1 MKSEFTL
8 ALNQICSERN
18 LPREIITQVLES
30 ALATSY
36 RKNANIMAS
45 QNVAVKV
52 DIESGDMRVFVEK
65 EVVDV
70 VMDDRTE
77 ISLEE
82 GKLEKPDAEMGECI
96 MVDVTMKDFGRI
108 AAQNVKQMIVQKLRD
123 AERDFQYNTYAEREG
138 EIVHGIVQS
147 VNATSAMLNLG
158 RAEGTLLRKEQMP
171 SERLNPQQ
179 HVRAYVTEVKRTNR
193 GPQIMLSRT
202 HKNMLRRL
210 LEIEVPEIQKGQV
223 EIKAIAR
230 EAGFRSKVAV
240 VALQQ
245 GIDPVGACVGQRGTR
260 VQNIVNE
267 LNGEKIDVIE
277 WSADPT
283 VFITKALGPA
293 KVLAVH
299 PALDGKEQKSGT
311 VIVPDDQLSLA
322 IGREGQNARLAAKL
336 TGWHIDIKSG
346 SEALG
351 EALVK
356 IADDAELREWVG
368 ADVVQTVP
376 TLRELLVRQHA
387 MPTPLTADE
396 FLMVKRTLDSVYAYL
411 VLNTRTA
418 AEVKPEV
425 AAMPDARRE
434 AFSAALAAIPRQ
446 AYDIPIAKLGLTPR
460 VMQHIMEAG
469 VLSVGQLME
478 RRVRGDE
485 GLLAIEGVGSKALT
499 EIKSSLD
506 KVLEQYKV
514 SQPVA
519 VEQFEQPAVS
529 EQLAEQVE
537 VPEQVTPAQPIQA
550 AEVESELSTLVEAG
564 ATEQPAGVETV
575 QMEEPQ
581 PVTPALS
588 EMPATAES
596 HLPEAIAN
604 PLEEET
610 AGEDEGEA
618 ESEEEGEE
626 ERTPQQ
632 IFLEAMGQTR
642 ETQVNPLNPAAPHGP
657 VKKKDKDKDKG
668 KKGSRDRVLVFD
680 EELGR
685 TVVQRS
691 RKPGRTG
698 ELPEDDEEF

>member
-8 ALNQICSERN
+8 ALNQIVSERN

-52 DIESGDMRVFVEK
+52 DIENGDMRVFVEK
-65 EVVDV
+65 EVVEA

-82 GKLEKPDAEMGECI
+82 AKLEKADSELGDII

-147 VNATSAMLNLG
+147 VNSASAMLNLG
-158 RAEGTLLRKEQMP
+158 RAEGTLLRKEQIP
-171 SERLNPQQ
+171 GERLNPQQ

-223 EIKAIAR
+223 EIKSIAR
-230 EAGFRSKVAV
+230 EAGSRSKVAV
-240 VALQQ
+240 AALQS

-260 VQNIVNE
+260 VQSIVNE

-277 WSADPT
+277 WSVDPT

-299 PALDGKEQKSGT
+299 PTPDGKEQKSGT

-351 EALVK
+351 EALVR
-356 IADDAELREWVG
+356 IAEDARLRDWVG
-368 ADVVQTVP
+368 PDIVQAVP
-376 TLRELLVRQHA
+376 MLRELLVRQRA
-387 MPTPLTADE
+387 TPAPLSAEE
-396 FLMVKRTLDSVYAYL
+396 FLVVKRTLDSVYAYSAQ
-411 VLNTRTA
+411 NI
-418 AEVKPEV
+418 KPEAEAKADAV
-425 AAMPDARRE
+425 VVPDVRRE
-434 AFSAALAAIPRQ
+434 ALNVALAAIPRPT
-446 AYDIPIAKLGLTPR
+446 YTLPIEQLNLSPR
-460 VMQHIMEAG
+460 VMQHIISAG

-485 GLLAIEGVGSKALT
+485 SLLAIEGIGTKALA
-499 EIKSSLD
+499 EIKLSLD
-506 KVLEQYKV
+506 KVMEQYQGSEALPLV
-514 SQPVA
+514 VEPPVEEAVPVA
-519 VEQFEQPAVS
+519 EDQAPAPVQAEAAAPVAPVEQVAPQAV
-529 EQLAEQVE
+529 A
-537 VPEQVTPAQPIQA
+537 A
-550 AEVESELSTLVEAG
+550 AEAPAEA
-564 ATEQPAGVETV
+564 
-575 QMEEPQ
+575 
-581 PVTPALS
+581 
-588 EMPATAES
+588 
-596 HLPEAIAN
+596 EA
-604 PLEEET
+604 EEE
-610 AGEDEGEA
+610 A
-618 ESEEEGEE
+618 GEE
-626 ERTPQQ
+626 EEEEEERSPQQ
-632 IFLEAMGQTR
+632 IFLDAMGQTAGD
-642 ETQVNPLNPAAPHGP
+642 TSGAPKGP

-668 KKGSRDRVLVFD
+668 KKGGRDRVLVFD

-691 RKPGRTG
+691 RKPGRAG
-698 ELPEDDEEF
+698 DLLDDLDEE

>member
-1 MKSEFTL
+1 MEEWAMNPLFLFYGAGVRTMKSDFTL
-8 ALNQICSERN
+8 ALNQIVSERN

-52 DIESGDMRVFVEK
+52 DIENGDMRVFVEK
-65 EVVDV
+65 EVVEA

-77 ISLEE
+77 ISMEE
-82 GKLEKPDAEMGECI
+82 AKLEKPDAEMGEII

-138 EIVHGIVQS
+138 EIVHGVVQS
-147 VNATSAMLNLG
+147 ANSASAMLNLG
-158 RAEGTLLRKEQMP
+158 RADGTLLRKEQIP
-171 SERLNPQQ
+171 GERLNPQQ
-179 HVRAYVTEVKRTNR
+179 HVRAYVTEVKRTSR

-223 EIKAIAR
+223 EIKSIAR
-230 EAGFRSKVAV
+230 EAGSRSKVAV
-240 VALQQ
+240 AALQP

-260 VQNIVNE
+260 VQSIVNE

-277 WSADPT
+277 WSADPA

-299 PALDGKEQKSGT
+299 PTSDGKEQKSGT

-351 EALVK
+351 ESLVK
-356 IADDAELREWVG
+356 IAEDAQLRDWVG
-368 ADVVQTVP
+368 PDVVQAAP
-376 TLRELLVRQHA
+376 MLRELLVRQRA
-387 MPTPLTADE
+387 APTPLSAEE
-396 FLMVKRTLDSVYAYL
+396 FLIMKRTLDSVYAY
-411 VLNTRTA
+411 TTQHASSEAEAKAA
-418 AEVKPEV
+418 AE
-425 AAMPDARRE
+425 AAIEPDARRE
-434 AFSAALAAIPRQ
+434 ALNIALAGIPRQ
-446 AYDIPIAKLGLTPR
+446 TYSLPIEQLNLSQR
-460 VMQHIMEAG
+460 VQLHIIASG
-469 VLSVGQLME
+469 ALSVGQLME

-485 GLLAIEGVGSKALT
+485 GLLSIEGIGTKALA

-506 KVLEQYKV
+506 KVLEQYPG
-514 SQPVA
+514 SEPQPQVT
-519 VEQFEQPAVS
+519 EP
-529 EQLAEQVE
+529 LAEQVAPVAE
-537 VPEQVTPAQPIQA
+537 VQPPVQVEAPAVVTEEVQIAPQA
-550 AEVESELSTLVEAG
+550 VAGELPAEAEAEVETG
-564 ATEQPAGVETV
+564 T
-575 QMEEPQ
+575 
-581 PVTPALS
+581 
-588 EMPATAES
+588 
-596 HLPEAIAN
+596 
-604 PLEEET
+604 EET
-610 AGEDEGEA
+610 ET
-618 ESEEEGEE
+618 EETEETEEEE
-626 ERTPQQ
+626 ERSPQQ
-632 IFLEAMGQTR
+632 IFLDAMGQTT
-642 ETQVNPLNPAAPHGP
+642 EAPKGP

-668 KKGSRDRVLVFD
+668 KKGGRDRVLVFD

-691 RKPGRTG
+691 RKPGRAG
-698 ELPEDDEEF
+698 EFLDDLDEE

>member
-52 DIESGDMRVFVEK
+52 DIENGDMRVFVEK
-65 EVVDV
+65 EVVEV

-82 GKLEKPDAEMGECI
+82 AKLEKADAEMGDII

-147 VNATSAMLNLG
+147 ANSTSAMLNLG
-158 RAEGTLLRKEQMP
+158 RAEGTLLRKEQIP
-171 SERLNPQQ
+171 GERLNPQQ

-223 EIKAIAR
+223 EIKSIAR
-230 EAGFRSKVAV
+230 EAGSRSKVAV
-240 VALQQ
+240 AALQP

-260 VQNIVNE
+260 VQSIVNE

-299 PALDGKEQKSGT
+299 PTPDGKEQKSGT

-356 IADDAELREWVG
+356 VAEDAHLRDWVG
-368 ADVVQTVP
+368 PDVVQAAP
-376 TLRELLVRQHA
+376 MLRELLVRQRA
-387 MPTPLTADE
+387 TPAPLSAEE
-396 FLMVKRTLDSVYAYL
+396 FLIVKRTLDSVYAYSTQ
-411 VLNTRTA
+411 N
-418 AEVKPEV
+418 VKPEMEIKKD
-425 AAMPDARRE
+425 ALTPDVKRE
-434 AFSAALAAIPRQ
+434 ALNAALAGIPR
-446 AYDIPIAKLGLTPR
+446 ATYTIPIEQLNLSAR
-460 VMQHIMEAG
+460 VMQHIISAG
-469 VLSVGQLME
+469 VLSIGQLLE

-485 GLLAIEGVGSKALT
+485 GLLAIEGIGSKALA
-499 EIKSSLD
+499 EIKASLD
-506 KVLEQYKV
+506 KILEQYQTAEAPAPISELPAEAEEV
-514 SQPVA
+514 VITPV
-519 VEQFEQPAVS
+519 VEEQPAATVQV
-529 EQLAEQVE
+529 EAPAPEAPVEQVA
-537 VPEQVTPAQPIQA
+537 PEAV
-550 AEVESELSTLVEAG
+550 
-564 ATEQPAGVETV
+564 
-575 QMEEPQ
+575 
-581 PVTPALS
+581 
-588 EMPATAES
+588 TAEG
-596 HLPEAIAN
+596 PAKAAT
-604 PLEEET
+604 EEET
-610 AGEDEGEA
+610 ATEEA
-618 ESEEEGEE
+618 EEGEE
-626 ERTPQQ
+626 EEEERSPQQ
-632 IFLEAMGQTR
+632 IFLEAMGQT
-642 ETQVNPLNPAAPHGP
+642 APDAPKGP

-668 KKGSRDRVLVFD
+668 KKGGRDRVLVFD

-691 RKPGRTG
+691 RKPGRAG
-698 ELPEDDEEF
+698 EAFDDLDEE

>member
-1 MKSEFTL
+1 MEEWAMNPLFLFYGAGVRTMKSEFTL

-52 DIESGDMRVFVEK
+52 DIENGDMRVFVEK
-65 EVVDV
+65 EVVEV

-82 GKLEKPDAEMGECI
+82 AKLEKPDAELDDII

-147 VNATSAMLNLG
+147 VNSTSAMLNLG
-158 RAEGTLLRKEQMP
+158 RAEGTLLRKEQIP
-171 SERLNPQQ
+171 GERLNPQQ

-223 EIKAIAR
+223 EIKSIAR
-230 EAGFRSKVAV
+230 EAGSRSKVAV
-240 VALQQ
+240 AALQP

-260 VQNIVNE
+260 VQSIVNE

-299 PALDGKEQKSGT
+299 PTPDGKDQKSGT

-356 IADDAELREWVG
+356 IAEDARLRDWVG
-368 ADVVQTVP
+368 PDVVQSVP
-376 TLRELLVRQHA
+376 MLRELLVRQRA
-387 MPTPLTADE
+387 TPTPLSSEE
-396 FLMVKRTLDSVYAYL
+396 FLIVKRTLDSVYAYS
-411 VLNTRTA
+411 TQS
-418 AEVKPEV
+418 VKPDVKVEPAV
-425 AAMPDARRE
+425 PDARRE
-434 AFSAALAAIPRQ
+434 ALNAALAAIPQRT
-446 AYDIPIAKLGLTPR
+446 YTVPIEQLNLSPR
-460 VMQHIMEAG
+460 VMQHIIAAG
-469 VLSVGQLME
+469 VLSVGQLLE

-485 GLLAIEGVGSKALT
+485 GLLSIEGVGSKALG
-499 EIKSSLD
+499 EIKTALD
-506 KVLEQYKV
+506 KVLEQYQG
-514 SQPVA
+514 SEP
-519 VEQFEQPAVS
+519 QPA
-529 EQLAEQVE
+529 AESAPVE
-537 VPEQVTPAQPIQA
+537 PEAVPATEAQAPAQPEA
-550 AEVESELSTLVEAG
+550 AAPETPVEQTLAG
-564 ATEQPAGVETV
+564 EPAEETETA
-575 QMEEPQ
+575 EEP
-581 PVTPALS
+581 
-588 EMPATAES
+588 
-596 HLPEAIAN
+596 EA
-604 PLEEET
+604 EET
-610 AGEDEGEA
+610 
-618 ESEEEGEE
+618 EETEEEE
-626 ERTPQQ
+626 ERSPQQ
-632 IFLEAMGQTR
+632 IFLEAMGQTAPD
-642 ETQVNPLNPAAPHGP
+642 VPGAAKGAP
-657 VKKKDKDKDKG
+657 KKKDKDKDKDKG
-668 KKGSRDRVLVFD
+668 KKGGRDRVLVFD

-691 RKPGRTG
+691 RKPGRAN
-698 ELPEDDEEF
+698 ELFDDLDEE

>member
-30 ALATSY
+30 ALVTSY

-52 DIESGDMRVFVEK
+52 DIENGDMRVFVEK
-65 EVVDV
+65 EVVEV

-82 GKLEKPDAEMGECI
+82 AKLEKPDGEMGDVI

-158 RAEGTLLRKEQMP
+158 RAEGTLLRKEQIP
-171 SERLNPQQ
+171 GERLNPQQ

-223 EIKAIAR
+223 EIKSIAR
-230 EAGFRSKVAV
+230 EAGSRSKVAV
-240 VALQQ
+240 AALQQ

-260 VQNIVNE
+260 VQSIVNE

-277 WSADPT
+277 WSVDPT

-299 PALDGKEQKSGT
+299 PSLDGKDQKSGT

-356 IADDAELREWVG
+356 VAEDAKLRDWVG
-368 ADVVQTVP
+368 SDIVQAVP
-376 TLRELLVRQHA
+376 LLRELLVRQRA
-387 MPTPLTADE
+387 MPVPLSAEE
-396 FLMVKRTLDSVYAYL
+396 FLIVKRGLDSVYAY
-411 VLNTRTA
+411 A
-418 AEVKPEV
+418 AQAASAAPAVKPEAV
-425 AAMPDARRE
+425 VPDARRE
-434 AFSAALAAIPRQ
+434 AINAAIAAIPRQ
-446 AYDIPIAKLGLTPR
+446 TYNVPIEKLGLSPR
-460 VMQHIMEAG
+460 VMQHILAAG

-485 GLLAIEGVGSKALT
+485 GLLSIEGIGTKALA
-499 EIKSSLD
+499 EIKSSLE
-506 KVLEQYKV
+506 KVMEQYRG
-514 SQPVA
+514 SEP
-519 VEQFEQPAVS
+519 QPAVS
-529 EQLAEQVE
+529 EPTAETEPVAALEQAETVAPVGEVELPAQVAPVAEAPQQVE
-537 VPEQVTPAQPIQA
+537 AVAVPPETVGTAA
-550 AEVESELSTLVEAG
+550 AEA
-564 ATEQPAGVETV
+564 
-575 QMEEPQ
+575 
-581 PVTPALS
+581 
-588 EMPATAES
+588 ATAEAATA
-596 HLPEAIAN
+596 EAATT
-604 PLEEET
+604 EAVAEAET
-610 AGEDEGEA
+610 SDEEDED
-618 ESEEEGEE
+618 E
-626 ERTPQQ
+626 ERSPQQ
-632 IFLEAMGQTR
+632 IFLEAMGQT
-642 ETQVNPLNPAAPHGP
+642 EDSNTSGAGGSKGPA
-657 VKKKDKDKDKG
+657 KKKDKG
-668 KKGSRDRVLVFD
+668 KKGARDRVLVFD

-691 RKPGRTG
+691 RKPGRVN
-698 ELPEDDEEF
+698 ELLDDLDEE

>member
-8 ALNQICSERN
+8 ALNQIVSERN

-52 DIESGDMRVFVEK
+52 DIENGDMRVFVEK
-65 EVVDV
+65 EVVEA

-82 GKLEKPDAEMGECI
+82 AKLEKADSEMGDII

-147 VNATSAMLNLG
+147 VNSASAMLNLG
-158 RAEGTLLRKEQMP
+158 RAEGTLLRKEQIP
-171 SERLNPQQ
+171 GERLNPQQ

-223 EIKAIAR
+223 EIKSIAR
-230 EAGFRSKVAV
+230 EAGSRSKVAV
-240 VALQQ
+240 AALQS

-260 VQNIVNE
+260 VQSIVNE

-277 WSADPT
+277 WSLDPT

-299 PALDGKEQKSGT
+299 PTPDGKEQKSGT

-356 IADDAELREWVG
+356 IAEDARLRDWVG
-368 ADVVQTVP
+368 PDVVQAAP
-376 TLRELLVRQHA
+376 MLRELLVRQRA
-387 MPTPLTADE
+387 TPAPLSAEE
-396 FLMVKRTLDSVYAYL
+396 FLVVKRTLDSVYAYSAQ
-411 VLNTRTA
+411 NI
-418 AEVKPEV
+418 KPEMDAKAD
-425 AAMPDARRE
+425 AAIAPDVRRE
-434 AFSAALAAIPRQ
+434 ALNVALAAIPRPT
-446 AYDIPIAKLGLTPR
+446 YTLPIEQLNLSPR
-460 VMQHIMEAG
+460 VLQHIISAG

-485 GLLAIEGVGSKALT
+485 SLLAIEGVGTKALA

-506 KVLEQYKV
+506 KVMEQYQGSEALPLV
-514 SQPVA
+514 TEPELPVEEVVPVA
-519 VEQFEQPAVS
+519 EDQVPEPVQAEVAEVTAQVTTPVEQVAPQAVAAGEAPA
-529 EQLAEQVE
+529 EAE
-537 VPEQVTPAQPIQA
+537 A
-550 AEVESELSTLVEAG
+550 
-564 ATEQPAGVETV
+564 
-575 QMEEPQ
+575 
-581 PVTPALS
+581 
-588 EMPATAES
+588 
-596 HLPEAIAN
+596 
-604 PLEEET
+604 EEE
-610 AGEDEGEA
+610 
-618 ESEEEGEE
+618 SGEE
-626 ERTPQQ
+626 EDEEEEEERSPQQ
-632 IFLEAMGQTR
+632 IFLEAMGQTAGD
-642 ETQVNPLNPAAPHGP
+642 TPGAPKGP

-668 KKGSRDRVLVFD
+668 KKGGRDRVLVFD

-691 RKPGRTG
+691 RKPGRAG
-698 ELPEDDEEF
+698 DLLDDLDEE

>member
-52 DIESGDMRVFVEK
+52 DIEKGDMRVFVEK
-65 EVVDV
+65 EVVDE

-77 ISLEE
+77 VTLEE
-82 GKLEKPDAEMGECI
+82 ARQEKPDAEMGDCI

-108 AAQNVKQMIVQKLRD
+108 AAQNVKQMIVQKLRE
-123 AERDFQYNTYAEREG
+123 AERDFQYNTFAEREG
-138 EIVHGIVQS
+138 EIVHGVVQN
-147 VNATSAMLNLG
+147 VTPAGLVLNLG
-158 RAEGTLLRKEQMP
+158 RAEGILPRKEQIP
-171 SERLNPQQ
+171 GERLDNQQ
-179 HVRAYVTEVKRTNR
+179 RLRAYVTEVKRNSR
-193 GPQIMLSRT
+193 GPQIMLSRS

-223 EIKAIAR
+223 EIKSIAR
-230 EAGFRSKVAV
+230 EPGSRSKVAV
-240 VALQQ
+240 AALLE
-245 GIDPVGACVGQRGTR
+245 GIDPVGACVGQRGAR
-260 VQNIVNE
+260 VQSIVNE

-277 WSADPT
+277 WNIDPT

-299 PALDGKEQKSGT
+299 PSLLDGKEQKSGT

-356 IADDAELREWVG
+356 IADSAALREWVG
-368 ADVVQTVP
+368 PDIVQAVP
-376 TLRELLVRQHA
+376 TLREVLVRQRA
-387 MPTPLTADE
+387 MPVALTPDE
-396 FLMVKRTLDSVYAYL
+396 FLMVKRALDSVYAYS
-411 VLNTRTA
+411 VQHAQAGEMPGETA
-418 AEVKPEV
+418 PAVQAPSVRDE
-425 AAMPDARRE
+425 ARH
-434 AFSAALAAIPRQ
+434 AALAAIPPQ
-446 AYDIPIAKLGLTPR
+446 TYSMSIEELGLTPR
-460 VMQHIMEAG
+460 VMQHIIAAG

-478 RRVRGDE
+478 RHVRGDV
-485 GLLAIEGVGSKALT
+485 GLLSIEGVGTKALA

-506 KVLEQYKV
+506 RVAAQFAGGAPA
-514 SQPVA
+514 PVA
-519 VEQFEQPAVS
+519 ETAPAEASAADEEAAIPAAQPA
-529 EQLAEQVE
+529 E
-537 VPEQVTPAQPIQA
+537 TA
-550 AEVESELSTLVEAG
+550 AESA
-564 ATEQPAGVETV
+564 
-575 QMEEPQ
+575 
-581 PVTPALS
+581 PALS
-588 EMPATAES
+588 AAAAPATAPAPS
-596 HLPEAIAN
+596 AATPPAEAV
-604 PLEEET
+604 LEEEVELRT
-610 AGEDEGEA
+610 PEQIFLDAMGQ
-618 ESEEEGEE
+618 SGEE
-626 ERTPQQ
+626 ETTT
-632 IFLEAMGQTR
+632 GS
-642 ETQVNPLNPAAPHGP
+642 AAAKTAG
-657 VKKKDKDKDKG
+657 KKKDKDKG
-668 KKGSRDRVLVFD
+668 KKPGRERVLVFD

-698 ELPEDDEEF
+698 DGLDDLEDIDEE

>member
-1 MKSEFTL
+1 
-8 ALNQICSERN
+8 
-18 LPREIITQVLES
+18 LES

-52 DIESGDMRVFVEK
+52 DIENGDMRVFVEK

-77 ISLEE
+77 ISFEE
-82 GKLEKPDAEMGECI
+82 AKQEKPDAEMGDLI

-158 RAEGTLLRKEQMP
+158 RAEGTLLRKEQIP
-171 SERLNPQQ
+171 GERLNPQQ

-223 EIKAIAR
+223 EIKSIAR
-230 EAGFRSKVAV
+230 EAGSRSKVAV
-240 VALQQ
+240 AALQQ

-260 VQNIVNE
+260 VQSIVNE

-277 WSADPT
+277 WNADPT

-299 PALDGKEQKSGT
+299 PTLENKEQKSGT

-351 EALVK
+351 EALVR
-356 IADDAELREWVG
+356 IAEDERLREWVG
-368 ADVVQTVP
+368 HDIVQAVP
-376 TLRELLVRQHA
+376 MLRELLVRQRA
-387 MPTPLTADE
+387 MPVPLSADE
-396 FLMVKRTLDSVYAYL
+396 FLAVKRILDSVYAYA
-411 VLNTRTA
+411 VQSA
-418 AEVKPEV
+418 KAVPEAKPEV
-425 AAMPDARRE
+425 AVLPDARRE
-434 AFSAALAAIPRQ
+434 ARNAALAAIPRQ
-446 AYDIPIAKLGLTPR
+446 AYGIPVEQLGLSPR
-460 VMQHIMEAG
+460 VMQHIIGAG

-478 RRVRGDE
+478 RRVDGDE
-485 GLLAIEGVGSKALT
+485 GLLSIEGVGSKALA
-499 EIKSSLD
+499 EIKASLD

-514 SQPVA
+514 STPAAPVA
-519 VEQFEQPAVS
+519 VEEPAEQAVPTPVTQAEVPAASAPVAPAPAVTP
-529 EQLAEQVE
+529 EAAPEVAAPVPVMAEAL
-537 VPEQVTPAQPIQA
+537 AQPEA
-550 AEVESELSTLVEAG
+550 AVGVAEVAQVAK
-564 ATEQPAGVETV
+564 V
-575 QMEEPQ
+575 EEPQ
-581 PVTPALS
+581 PVMQGPVMQA
-588 EMPATAES
+588 ATIEAQS
-596 HLPEAIAN
+596 PEAVAN
-604 PLEEET
+604 PVEEAEGEGEGEGDGDDAGEEE
-610 AGEDEGEA
+610 
-618 ESEEEGEE
+618 EE

-642 ETQVNPLNPAAPHGP
+642 DADGNPLSPTTPAGSHGP
-657 VKKKDKDKDKG
+657 AKKKDKDKG

-691 RKPGRTG
+691 RKPGRAS
-698 ELPEDDEEF
+698 EFLDEDEEF

>member
-1 MKSEFTL
+1 MEEWAMNPLFLFYGAGVRTMKSEFTL
-8 ALNQICSERN
+8 ALNQIVSERN

-52 DIESGDMRVFVEK
+52 DIENGDMRVFVEK
-65 EVVDV
+65 EVVEA

-82 GKLEKPDAEMGECI
+82 AKLEKADAEMGEII

-147 VNATSAMLNLG
+147 VNSASAMLNLG
-158 RAEGTLLRKEQMP
+158 RAEGTLLRKEQIP
-171 SERLNPQQ
+171 GERLNPQQ

-223 EIKAIAR
+223 EIKSIAR
-230 EAGFRSKVAV
+230 EAGSRSKVAV
-240 VALQQ
+240 AALQS

-260 VQNIVNE
+260 VQSIVNE

-277 WSADPT
+277 WSVDPT

-299 PALDGKEQKSGT
+299 PTPDGKEQKSGT

-356 IADDAELREWVG
+356 IAEDARLRDWVG
-368 ADVVQTVP
+368 PDVVQAAP
-376 TLRELLVRQHA
+376 MLRELLVRQRA
-387 MPTPLTADE
+387 TPAPLSAEE
-396 FLMVKRTLDSVYAYL
+396 FLVVKRALDSVYAYSAQ
-411 VLNTRTA
+411 NI
-418 AEVKPEV
+418 KPETEAKAD
-425 AAMPDARRE
+425 AAVVPDVRRE
-434 AFSAALAAIPRQ
+434 ALNVALAAIPRPT
-446 AYDIPIAKLGLTPR
+446 YTLPIEQLNLSPR
-460 VMQHIMEAG
+460 VMQHIISAG

-485 GLLAIEGVGSKALT
+485 SLLAIEGIGTKALA
-499 EIKSSLD
+499 EIKLSLD
-506 KVLEQYKV
+506 KVLEQYQGSEALPLV
-514 SQPVA
+514 AEPPVEAVAPVVEDQAPAPVQAEVAAPVA
-519 VEQFEQPAVS
+519 PVEQVAPQAVAAGEAPA
-529 EQLAEQVE
+529 EAE
-537 VPEQVTPAQPIQA
+537 A
-550 AEVESELSTLVEAG
+550 
-564 ATEQPAGVETV
+564 
-575 QMEEPQ
+575 
-581 PVTPALS
+581 
-588 EMPATAES
+588 
-596 HLPEAIAN
+596 
-604 PLEEET
+604 EEE
-610 AGEDEGEA
+610 A
-618 ESEEEGEE
+618 GEE
-626 ERTPQQ
+626 EDEEEEEERSPQQ
-632 IFLEAMGQTR
+632 IFLEAMGQTAGD
-642 ETQVNPLNPAAPHGP
+642 TPGAPKGP

-668 KKGSRDRVLVFD
+668 KKGGRDRVLVFD

-691 RKPGRTG
+691 RKPGRAG
-698 ELPEDDEEF
+698 DLLDDLDEE

>member
-52 DIESGDMRVFVEK
+52 DIENGDMRVFVEK
-65 EVVDV
+65 EVVEV

-82 GKLEKPDAEMGECI
+82 AKLEKPDAELDDII

-147 VNATSAMLNLG
+147 VNSTSAMLNLG
-158 RAEGTLLRKEQMP
+158 RAEGTLLRKEQIP
-171 SERLNPQQ
+171 GERLNPQQ

-223 EIKAIAR
+223 EIKSIAR
-230 EAGFRSKVAV
+230 EAGSRSKVAV
-240 VALQQ
+240 AALQP

-260 VQNIVNE
+260 VQSIVNE

-299 PALDGKEQKSGT
+299 PTPDGKDQKSGT

-356 IADDAELREWVG
+356 IAEDARLRDWVG
-368 ADVVQTVP
+368 PDVVQSVP
-376 TLRELLVRQHA
+376 MLRELLVRQRA
-387 MPTPLTADE
+387 TPTPLSSEE
-396 FLMVKRTLDSVYAYL
+396 FLIVKRTLDSVYAYS
-411 VLNTRTA
+411 TQS
-418 AEVKPEV
+418 VKPDVKVEPAV
-425 AAMPDARRE
+425 PDARRE
-434 AFSAALAAIPRQ
+434 ALNAALAAIPQRT
-446 AYDIPIAKLGLTPR
+446 YTVPIEQLNLSPR
-460 VMQHIMEAG
+460 VMQHIIAAG
-469 VLSVGQLME
+469 VLSVGQLLE

-485 GLLAIEGVGSKALT
+485 GLLSIEGVGSKALG
-499 EIKSSLD
+499 EIKTALD
-506 KVLEQYKV
+506 KVLEQYQG
-514 SQPVA
+514 SEP
-519 VEQFEQPAVS
+519 QPA
-529 EQLAEQVE
+529 AESAPVE
-537 VPEQVTPAQPIQA
+537 PEAVPATEAQAPAQPEA
-550 AEVESELSTLVEAG
+550 AAPETPVEQTLAG
-564 ATEQPAGVETV
+564 EPAEETETA
-575 QMEEPQ
+575 EEP
-581 PVTPALS
+581 
-588 EMPATAES
+588 
-596 HLPEAIAN
+596 EA
-604 PLEEET
+604 EET
-610 AGEDEGEA
+610 
-618 ESEEEGEE
+618 EETEEEE
-626 ERTPQQ
+626 ERSPQQ
-632 IFLEAMGQTR
+632 IFLEAMGQTAPD
-642 ETQVNPLNPAAPHGP
+642 VPGAAKGAP
-657 VKKKDKDKDKG
+657 KKKDKDKDKDKG
-668 KKGSRDRVLVFD
+668 KKGGRDRVLVFD

-691 RKPGRTG
+691 RKPGRAN
-698 ELPEDDEEF
+698 ELFDDLDEE

>member
-8 ALNQICSERN
+8 ALNQIVSERN

-52 DIESGDMRVFVEK
+52 DIENGDMRVFVEK
-65 EVVDV
+65 EVVEA

-82 GKLEKPDAEMGECI
+82 AKLEKADAEMGEII

-147 VNATSAMLNLG
+147 VNSASAMLNLG
-158 RAEGTLLRKEQMP
+158 RAEGTLLRKEQIP
-171 SERLNPQQ
+171 GERLNPQQ

-223 EIKAIAR
+223 EIKSIAR
-230 EAGFRSKVAV
+230 EAGSRSKVAV
-240 VALQQ
+240 AALQS

-260 VQNIVNE
+260 VQSIVNE

-277 WSADPT
+277 WSVDPT

-299 PALDGKEQKSGT
+299 PTPDGKEQKSGT

-356 IADDAELREWVG
+356 IAEDARLRDWVG
-368 ADVVQTVP
+368 PDVVQAAP
-376 TLRELLVRQHA
+376 MLRELLVRQRA
-387 MPTPLTADE
+387 TPAPLSAEE
-396 FLMVKRTLDSVYAYL
+396 FLVVKRALDSVYAYSAQ
-411 VLNTRTA
+411 NI
-418 AEVKPEV
+418 KPETEAKAD
-425 AAMPDARRE
+425 AAVVPDVRRE
-434 AFSAALAAIPRQ
+434 ALNVALAAIPRPT
-446 AYDIPIAKLGLTPR
+446 YTLPIEQLNLSPR
-460 VMQHIMEAG
+460 VMQHIISAG

-485 GLLAIEGVGSKALT
+485 SLLAIEGIGTKALA
-499 EIKSSLD
+499 EIKLSLD
-506 KVLEQYKV
+506 KVMEQYQGSEALPLV
-514 SQPVA
+514 AETPVEAVAPVVEDQAPAPVQAEVAAPVA
-519 VEQFEQPAVS
+519 PVEQAAPQTVAAGEAPA
-529 EQLAEQVE
+529 EAE
-537 VPEQVTPAQPIQA
+537 A
-550 AEVESELSTLVEAG
+550 
-564 ATEQPAGVETV
+564 
-575 QMEEPQ
+575 
-581 PVTPALS
+581 
-588 EMPATAES
+588 
-596 HLPEAIAN
+596 
-604 PLEEET
+604 EEE
-610 AGEDEGEA
+610 A
-618 ESEEEGEE
+618 GEE
-626 ERTPQQ
+626 EDEEEEEERSPQQ
-632 IFLEAMGQTR
+632 IFLEAMGQTAGD
-642 ETQVNPLNPAAPHGP
+642 TPGAPKGP

-668 KKGSRDRVLVFD
+668 KKGGRDRVLVFD

-691 RKPGRTG
+691 RKPGRAG
-698 ELPEDDEEF
+698 DLLDDLDEE

>member
-8 ALNQICSERN
+8 ALNQIVSERN

-52 DIESGDMRVFVEK
+52 DIENGDMRVFVEK
-65 EVVDV
+65 EVVEA

-82 GKLEKPDAEMGECI
+82 AKLEKADAEMGEII

-147 VNATSAMLNLG
+147 VNSASAMLNLG
-158 RAEGTLLRKEQMP
+158 RAEGTLLRKEQIP
-171 SERLNPQQ
+171 GERLNPQQ

-223 EIKAIAR
+223 EIKSIAR
-230 EAGFRSKVAV
+230 EAGSRSKVAV
-240 VALQQ
+240 AALQS

-260 VQNIVNE
+260 VQSIVNE

-277 WSADPT
+277 WSVDPT

-299 PALDGKEQKSGT
+299 PTPDGKEQKSGT

-356 IADDAELREWVG
+356 IAEDARLRDWVG
-368 ADVVQTVP
+368 PDVVQAAP
-376 TLRELLVRQHA
+376 MLRELLVRQRA
-387 MPTPLTADE
+387 TPAPLSAEE
-396 FLMVKRTLDSVYAYL
+396 FLVVKRALDSVYAYSAQ
-411 VLNTRTA
+411 NI
-418 AEVKPEV
+418 KPETEAKAD
-425 AAMPDARRE
+425 AAVVPDVRRE
-434 AFSAALAAIPRQ
+434 ALNVALAAIPRPT
-446 AYDIPIAKLGLTPR
+446 YTLPIEQLNLSPR
-460 VMQHIMEAG
+460 VMQHIISAG

-485 GLLAIEGVGSKALT
+485 SLLAIEGIGTKALA
-499 EIKSSLD
+499 EIKLSLD
-506 KVLEQYKV
+506 KVMEQYQGSEALPLV
-514 SQPVA
+514 AEPPVEAVAPVVEDQAPAPVQAEVAAPVA
-519 VEQFEQPAVS
+519 PVEQVAPQAVAAGEAPA
-529 EQLAEQVE
+529 EAE
-537 VPEQVTPAQPIQA
+537 A
-550 AEVESELSTLVEAG
+550 
-564 ATEQPAGVETV
+564 
-575 QMEEPQ
+575 
-581 PVTPALS
+581 
-588 EMPATAES
+588 
-596 HLPEAIAN
+596 
-604 PLEEET
+604 EEE
-610 AGEDEGEA
+610 A
-618 ESEEEGEE
+618 GEE
-626 ERTPQQ
+626 EDEEEEEERSPQQ
-632 IFLEAMGQTR
+632 IFLEAMGQTAGD
-642 ETQVNPLNPAAPHGP
+642 TPGAPKGP

-668 KKGSRDRVLVFD
+668 KKGGRDRVLVFD

-691 RKPGRTG
+691 RKPGRAG
-698 ELPEDDEEF
+698 DLLDDLDEE